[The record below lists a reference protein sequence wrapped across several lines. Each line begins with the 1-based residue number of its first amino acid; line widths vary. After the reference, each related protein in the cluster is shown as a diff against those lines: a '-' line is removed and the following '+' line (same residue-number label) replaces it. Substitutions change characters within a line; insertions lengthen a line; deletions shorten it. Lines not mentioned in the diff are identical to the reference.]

1 MNSNVTLRLNQV
13 LPANLTHAFFNVE
26 TFDETDLTLLGPDG
40 GWVFG
45 RHNDFYGEPI
55 CYTMTAKYPVKL

>member
-1 MNSNVTLRLNQV
+1 M